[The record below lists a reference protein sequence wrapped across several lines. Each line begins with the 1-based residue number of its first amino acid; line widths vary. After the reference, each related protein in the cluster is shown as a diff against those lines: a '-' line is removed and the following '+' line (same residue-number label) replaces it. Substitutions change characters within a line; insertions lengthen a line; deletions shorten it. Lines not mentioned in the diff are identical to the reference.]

1 MSIWKFSVSFVKSVY
16 DRVINMDISK
26 FILNRGLYCLL
37 MENMKRL
44 YTDSSLSCGTCIY
57 F

>member
-16 DRVINMDISK
+16 DHVINMDISK

-37 MENMKRL
+37 MENMKGL